1 MHAHACGIEVFRR
14 MCIMESTKSECIYF
28 SNNFRS
34 WHDMSKQSTKYRKI
48 RIKKPVV
55 KITKQDIDD
64 MLQKLARQYS
74 TWSPV
79 ARGARP
85 GDKIRARY
93 SGCVGEE
100 KVIDSGGNPATITLG
115 SSELSKKAQKS
126 LIGTRPGESIQVA
139 VKHHKDDV
147 NQSLA
152 GLRVDY
158 EYQVLEV
165 LEKKVPQIDEKLART
180 LGVKDGSIKGFR
192 KQVKDI
198 LRNKVDTH
206 INRNIREQLI
216 RGMLNAY
223 RAAVPGESFNK
234 INLDDKDALT
244 EIIID
249 IVRENKITLDQGK
262 VDAAIDAIAAKS
274 DNPDEV
280 ASRYHNNQDLFSQV
294 EASVLEN
301 QVLEHV
307 LKQARVEEKQIS
319 YRELFGDLAGNSS
332 AEVDNNQEQI
342 PVLPVINLGPETK
355 CSFCVRNCCT
365 YITQKIPAPRSKT
378 DFSYLIWQVSHQ
390 DVEAYK
396 DSDGWHLMFR
406 SKCEHLLPNGRCGN
420 YEKRMQICRKYSNTY
435 CEFDAPAEDGFKQNF
450 KNYDALLAYCKQRFP
465 NWEY

>member
-1 MHAHACGIEVFRR
+1 
-14 MCIMESTKSECIYF
+14 
-28 SNNFRS
+28 
-34 WHDMSKQSTKYRKI
+34 MSKQSISYKKI
-48 RIKKPVV
+48 KIKKPVV
-55 KITKQDIDD
+55 KITNQDVDD
-64 MLQKLARQYS
+64 MLQKLVMQNS

-79 ARGARP
+79 TRGARA
-85 GDKIRARY
+85 GDKISTQY
-93 SGCVGEE
+93 SGWIGE
-100 KVIDSGGNPATITLG
+100 KNVINSGSSPVTIMLG

-126 LIGTRPGESIQVA
+126 LVGTRPGQIIRIA
-139 VKHHKDDV
+139 VKHRKDDV

-158 EYQVLEV
+158 EYQVLDV
-165 LEKKVPQIDEKLART
+165 LEEKVPQIDANFART
-180 LGVKDGSIKGFR
+180 LGIKDGSIKGLR
-192 KQVKDI
+192 KQVKSI
-198 LRNKVDTH
+198 LRDQIDTH
-206 INRNIREQLI
+206 INRKIREQLI
-216 RGMLNAY
+216 SGMLHTY
-223 RAAVPGESFNK
+223 RMALSRESSSNHH
-234 INLDDKDALT
+234 NLDDNDTLAA
-244 EIIID
+244 IIIE

-280 ASRYHNNQDLFSQV
+280 ASRYHKSQELFSKI

-307 LKQARVEEKQIS
+307 LRQARVEEKQIS

-332 AEVDNNQEQI
+332 AEFGNIPEQI
-342 PVLPVINLGPETK
+342 PILPVINLGPETK
-355 CSFCVRNCCT
+355 CSYCVRNCCT

-378 DFSYLIWQVSHQ
+378 DFSYLLWQVSHK

-396 DSDGWHLMFR
+396 DTDGWHLMFR

-420 YEKRMQICRKYSNTY
+420 YENRMQICRKYSNTY

-450 KNYDALLAYCKQRFP
+450 KNYDALLAYCKQRFT